1 MKMKLLAITVL
12 STTVAAEKWV
22 KLLNV
27 TKDWYSRWVLQSDD
41 FEQLVA
47 RTDTWMKV
55 ALSAYTKAEFELS

>member
-1 MKMKLLAITVL
+1 MKLLAITVL